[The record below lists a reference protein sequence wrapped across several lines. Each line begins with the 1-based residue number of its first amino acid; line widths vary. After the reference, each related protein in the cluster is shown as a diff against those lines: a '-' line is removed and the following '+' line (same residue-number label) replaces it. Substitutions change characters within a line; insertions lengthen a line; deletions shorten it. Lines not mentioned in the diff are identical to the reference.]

1 MWIGCVVLFTGWF
14 HRCIRL
20 ASECSSLMHQWN
32 QPVNKTTHP
41 FITLSASVFHR
52 ASWKHLLL
60 LQLRQTEWQTN
71 STDCIIS
78 ALAEVYAFK
87 LTKRFPQ
94 IWGHSCESCEWCI
107 KLSVPGAGPGFTQ
120 WGPNQMWSEA
130 SYEARMSRYRMRREA
145 TRRSRRNREKAS
157 RVGGCVP
164 LPSRLERL
172 RERRCF
178 MYFELERTHVVTK
191 SYYFWDF
198 LTHKIA
204 LLWKVK
210 PDQWKGGS
218 RVRTPCIPSGSAPA
232 KTYN

>member
-1 MWIGCVVLFTGWF
+1 
-14 HRCIRL
+14 
-20 ASECSSLMHQWN
+20 MHQWN

-107 KLSVPGAGPGFTQ
+107 KLSVPWAGPGFTQ

-198 LTHKIA
+198 CDTQNCLTLKSQA
-204 LLWKVK
+204 RPVKRGVQSPDPLYPLWIR
-210 PDQWKGGS
+210 PW
-218 RVRTPCIPSGSAPA
+218 
-232 KTYN
+232 